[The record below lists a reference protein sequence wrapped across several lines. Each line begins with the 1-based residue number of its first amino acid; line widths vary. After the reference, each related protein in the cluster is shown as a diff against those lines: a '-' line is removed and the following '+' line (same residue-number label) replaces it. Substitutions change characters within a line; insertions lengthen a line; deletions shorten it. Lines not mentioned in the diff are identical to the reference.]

1 MAWMGWRILVL
12 WEDSN
17 EEISPINQLTV
28 DMEI

>member
-1 MAWMGWRILVL
+1 MDGWDGGILVL

-17 EEISPINQLTV
+17 EEIPPINQLTV